1 MASQGNAKKPSTAVS
16 FLTGCVAGA
25 AECIAT
31 WPMEYM
37 KTQLQLHSQKG
48 TGGTKPPFTG
58 VLSGMAYTVR
68 TTGFLS
74 LYNGLSVTLVS
85 SFHPPS
91 LNESLT

>member
-1 MASQGNAKKPSTAVS
+1 MFISEVITISGAMASQSNAKKPSTAVS

-37 KTQLQLHSQKG
+37 KTQLQLHNQKG
-48 TGGTKPPFTG
+48 TGASKPPFTG

-74 LYNGLSVTLVS
+74 LYNGLSVTLV
-85 SFHPPS
+85 
-91 LNESLT
+91 